1 MNKKL
6 LNTCIKNIKYTDG
19 PEIIKFYKEHGFN
32 TRGLEGTNCH
42 NDGNNYVYYGVD
54 NKGFFDHRCLRE
66 ITNIGAKILTLE
78 EANALVSEKQFPRV
92 MLVARN
98 NNITT
103 SCKRVIFM
111 KKNDK
116 YIAWNNAETLEEAE
130 NVTYATT
137 WNYAWEVEELKP
149 SRFPF
154 KLSSKDA
161 KEIID
166 IACDNWKPLLAEKFA
181 INIVLNQNSIIEE
194 EFYQKMRKACTDT
207 QNLKFDEIFGKD

>member
-1 MNKKL
+1 
-6 LNTCIKNIKYTDG
+6 
-19 PEIIKFYKEHGFN
+19 
-32 TRGLEGTNCH
+32 
-42 NDGNNYVYYGVD
+42 
-54 NKGFFDHRCLRE
+54 
-66 ITNIGAKILTLE
+66 
-78 EANALVSEKQFPRV
+78 
-92 MLVARN
+92 MLVASN

-116 YIAWNNAETLEEAE
+116 YIAWNNAETIEEAE
-130 NVTYATT
+130 KTT
-137 WNYAWEVEELKP
+137 DTRAWLYAWELEEYKP

-154 KLSSKDA
+154 HLSPTKA

-181 INIVLNQNSIIEE
+181 INIVLNQDSIIEE
-194 EFYQKMRKACTDT
+194 SFYKEMRKACTDT

>member
-6 LNTCIKNIKYTDG
+6 LNTYIKSVKKEDG
-19 PEIIKFYKEHGFN
+19 PKIVKFYKEQGFD
-32 TRGLEGTNCH
+32 TRCFDGSNCEERAGIH
-42 NDGNNYVYYGVD
+42 IYYGVD
-54 NKGFFDHRCLRE
+54 NTGDFDVKLFRE
-66 ITNIGAKILTLE
+66 LGIGAKILTLK

-92 MLVARN
+92 MLVSNN

-103 SCKRVIFM
+103 ARKRVVFM

-116 YIAWNNAETLEEAE
+116 YISWANRETIEEADKITDTVAWR
-130 NVTYATT
+130 N
-137 WNYAWEVEELKP
+137 AWEVEELKV

-154 KLSSKDA
+154 SLIPQNA

-181 INIVLNQNSIIEE
+181 INIVLNQNIIIEE
-194 EFYQKMRKACTDT
+194 EFYQKMRNACTNK
-207 QNLKFDEIFGKD
+207 QHILFDEIFGKD

>member
-6 LNTCIKNIKYTDG
+6 LNTCIKSVKKEDG
-19 PEIIKFYKEHGFN
+19 PAIIKFYKEQGFN
-32 TRGLEGTNCH
+32 TRGCGGSNCQ
-42 NDGNNYVYYGVD
+42 NDGNSYIYYGVD
-54 NKGFFDHRCLRE
+54 NKGYFDNRCLRQ

-78 EANALVSEKQFPRV
+78 EANTLVSEKQFPRV
-92 MLVARN
+92 MLVASN

-116 YIAWNNAETLEEAE
+116 YIAWKNAETLEEAE
-130 NVTYATT
+130 NVTDATA